1 MGAKK
6 TWNVKDTWRRVAY
19 NAYNDSRE
27 WRHLLKLNPGFD
39 IRYHPSPNTRIHLTG
54 NLGSDKS
61 GPSQA
66 GGTGMLQFMTSN
78 LDLST
83 ASDYA
88 QDPGQ
93 FIFPWDSTEEYVD
106 RLSDYTAAGL
116 LGRDR
121 NNGYALDSLQAI
133 SDTQRG

>member
-6 TWNVKDTWRRVAY
+6 TWTEKDSWRRVAY
-19 NAYNDSRE
+19 NAFTDSRE
-27 WRHLLKLNPGFD
+27 WRYLLKLNPSFD
-39 IRYHPSPNTRIHLTG
+39 IRYHPAPGTRIHLTG

-61 GPSQA
+61 GPNQG

-83 ASDYA
+83 ASDYD
-88 QDPGQ
+88 QDPSS

-106 RLSDYTAAGL
+106 RLADYTAAGL

-121 NNGYALDSLQAI
+121 NNGFAIDSPQAI